1 MAYKENIEKLFKEE
15 IREKKKIGTGAF
27 HLRGKGVKHG
37 FNGALRTP
45 YHFMKTKERNKLNGE
60 VESYNMFT
68 TIIPYKEFKLKE
80 PETQKDL
87 LIKWREVFDNDKI
100 IGEMHVTNKTYFDLV
115 NRLDLP
121 KKPRG
126 GAKNVKKGKIKKAA
140 IQEKPKVSNNLEFDF
155 SDSVESI
162 SKVQPTPQV
171 PQVQKIITKGLYLE
185 YNGEYDADALNK
197 FFTKLQLV
205 IDGESNKFNISLCL
219 TEKVE

>member
-1 MAYKENIEKLFKEE
+1 MAYKEDIERLFQEE
-15 IREKKKIGTGAF
+15 IREKKKTGSGQF
-27 HLRGKGVKHG
+27 HRRGKGVRHG

-60 VESYNMFT
+60 VEAYNMFT

-115 NRLDLP
+115 NKLDLP

-126 GAKNVKKGKIKKAA
+126 GAMNVKKGKVKKAA
-140 IQEKPKVSNNLEFDF
+140 SEKPKVSNNLEFDF
-155 SDSVESI
+155 SESVESI
-162 SKVQPTPQV
+162 PKVQPEPQI
-171 PQVQKIITKGLYLE
+171 QKIITQGLYLE
-185 YNGEYDADALNK
+185 YNGDYDAEALTK
-197 FFTKLQLV
+197 LFTKLQLV

>member
-15 IREKKKIGTGAF
+15 VREKKRTGTGAF
-27 HLRGKGVKHG
+27 HMRGKGVRNG

-115 NRLDLP
+115 NKLDLP

-155 SDSVESI
+155 SNSVEN
-162 SKVQPTPQV
+162 VPEPQV
-171 PQVQKIITKGLYLE
+171 QIQKIITKGLYLE
-185 YNGEYDADALNK
+185 YNGEYDAEALTK

-205 IDGESNKFNISLCL
+205 IDGETNKFNISLCL